1 MSRTDSAVAP
11 ALLSHPLPNGSLPK
25 LRPFG
30 GLDREDREDRDYGEN
45 REHGDRSNNVVCAI
59 SVLSVS
65 PEADSAIERTQP
77 QFPGQRKRCLFEL
90 ARELKAIPAFAD
102 ASARDLQPIVVEWC
116 RRAESMMGD
125 EHDVD
130 DSVAEFVFG
139 WDRVRFPA
147 GNGPL
152 VIAIQRM
159 EESSVPAEAQQFTS
173 HATRKLV
180 HLCCE
185 LQGLSG
191 DSPFYLSCRVAGTVV
206 GLEKTI
212 AWKRLGLLR
221 SCGIIELVQ
230 PGTNGRATRYR
241 YLLSDAG
248 THDRSAVG

>member
-1 MSRTDSAVAP
+1 MSRTDSAVAS
-11 ALLSHPLPNGSLPK
+11 ALLSDPLPNGSPPK

-30 GLDREDREDRDYGEN
+30 GLDREDREDREH
-45 REHGDRSNNVVCAI
+45 REHRDRSNNVVCAL

-116 RRAESMMGD
+116 RRAESVMGD

-130 DSVAEFVFG
+130 DCLAEFVFG
-139 WDRVRFPA
+139 WGRVRFPA
-147 GNGPL
+147 DNGPL
-152 VIAIQRM
+152 DVAIQRM
-159 EESSVPAEAQQFTS
+159 EESAVPAVAQQFTS
-173 HATRKLV
+173 QATKRLV

-185 LQGLSG
+185 LQRING
-191 DSPFYLSCRVAGTVV
+191 DSPFWLSCRVAGAVA
-206 GLEKTI
+206 GLDKTI

-221 SCGIIELVQ
+221 SCGIIEMAQ
-230 PGTNGRATRYR
+230 PGTKTRAARYR
-241 YLLSDAG
+241 YLPSDAAVP
-248 THDRSAVG
+248 DRSDSE